1 MEDIKKDLDNYENSI
16 IDRTQASDIDDQTR
30 GKLIERTPADAEF
43 INDISKRFFDTIFD
57 VCRHAKLARKV
68 NVIPAAA
75 IKNLKQAIISD
86 KIIPGAA
93 TLPITKQL
101 DDALKRSKHIIQR
114 TQIILRTI
122 TRLQKG
128 FSGSTDPGKNK
139 KSLIQALKLFQN
151 QQPRFITS
159 LHQVVTICEEIAYDR
174 RAHIKAIETACNKK
188 KLMLI
193 SNIKQKY
200 WSNKEN

>member
-1 MEDIKKDLDNYENSI
+1 
-16 IDRTQASDIDDQTR
+16 
-30 GKLIERTPADAEF
+30 
-43 INDISKRFFDTIFD
+43 
-57 VCRHAKLARKV
+57 LARKV

-93 TLPITKQL
+93 TLPVTKQL